1 MNAINQLLQLPRYI
15 KVIILLLSDIII
27 AYLSSWASFLLR
39 IDLLLVQNEFV
50 FRLFLVSFL
59 LFIPIF
65 YIFNVYN
72 SINRYFSLLFLKDIV
87 VGIILYTII
96 LLFIIVYINIDGI
109 PRSLAII
116 NPIIFFIL
124 IVVSRITFAYLIN
137 LYETS
142 EKKFKVIIY
151 GAGSLGDKALKI
163 LTASKQYH
171 VIGFVDKDREKVGRK
186 INGIPIYK
194 EDKIEKIVKKNNV
207 NSAVIAI
214 NRMQNNEKEKIINNL
229 NMLKLKTWI
238 MDINMSFNLSSER
251 YNLRSVNINDLIEKK
266 DFQISDTYNEIN
278 NEIILVSGAGG
289 SIGSELVKQIIY
301 SKPKMIILID
311 NTEFNL
317 YRINLEANRIINSLS
332 FTIKIIP
339 KLVSIEDKAG
349 LDDIFNEFSPKQ
361 VFHAAAYKHVDLV
374 EKNTVESFNN
384 NIIGTKNIVDTSIA
398 HNVRRF
404 LFISTDKAVKPT
416 TTMGK
421 TKRFGEKLIQLRSC
435 MGNKNKTIFSVVRF
449 GNVLGSSGSVIPLF
463 MEQIEKGGP
472 ITLTHKDVKRYF
484 LTIQDA
490 VSLVLE
496 ASQFANGG
504 EIFLLDMGESIKIY
518 DLAVKLINLSGKKLK
533 DKENPEGDI
542 EILVTGLDPIEKLD
556 EQLLIDQKKDMTKNP
571 SIYKVD
577 SNLAEVENLDQ
588 SLDEMII
595 LAKNKDNEKLLTV
608 LDKLT
613 T

>member
-1 MNAINQLLQLPRYI
+1 MNTINQLLQLPRYI
-15 KVIILLLSDIII
+15 KVIILLLSDMMI
-27 AYLSSWASFLLR
+27 AYVSSWASFLLR

-50 FRLFLVSFL
+50 FRLFLLSL

-65 YIFNVYN
+65 YISNVYN
-72 SINRYFSLLFLKDIV
+72 TINRYFSLLFLKDIV
-87 VGIILYTII
+87 IGIFLYTVI

-124 IVVSRITFAYLIN
+124 IVISRITFAYFIN
-137 LYETS
+137 LYEIS
-142 EKKFKVIIY
+142 EKKFKIIIY
-151 GAGSLGDKALKI
+151 GAGSLGYKALKI
-163 LTASKQYH
+163 LTASKQYQ
-171 VIGFVDKDREKVGRK
+171 VIGFIDKDREKVGRK
-186 INGIPIYK
+186 INGIPIYNENEIK
-194 EDKIEKIVKKNNV
+194 KIVKKNNI

-214 NRMQNNEKEKIINNL
+214 NKMQNNEKEKIINNL
-229 NMLKLKTWI
+229 NRLRLKTWI
-238 MDINMSFNLSSER
+238 MDINMSLNLSNEQ
-251 YNLRSVNINDLIEKK
+251 YNLRSININDLIEKK
-266 DFQISDTYNEIN
+266 DFQISDTYTEIN

-301 SKPKMIILID
+301 SKPKIIILID

-317 YRINLEANRIINSLS
+317 YRINLEANRIINL
-332 FTIKIIP
+332 FGFKTKIIP

-349 LDDIFNEFSPKQ
+349 IDDIFYEFSPKQ

-374 EKNTVESFNN
+374 EKNTVESFKN
-384 NIIGTKNIVDTSIA
+384 NIVGTKNIVDASITF
-398 HNVRRF
+398 NVRRF

-421 TKRFGEKLIQLRSC
+421 TKRFGEKLVQLRSSIH
-435 MGNKNKTIFSVVRF
+435 NKNKIIFSVVRF
-449 GNVLGSSGSVIPLF
+449 GNVLGSSGSVVPLF

-496 ASQFANGG
+496 ASQFADGG

-533 DKENPEGDI
+533 DNENPDGDI

-556 EQLLIDQKKDMTKNP
+556 EQLLIYDKKDMTKNP

-577 SNLAEVENLDQ
+577 SNLSKIENLDQ
-588 SLDEMII
+588 CIDEMNF
-595 LAKNKDNEKLLTV
+595 LAKNKDNEKLLAI

-613 T
+613 I